1 MRPEDPPIKVL
12 EIGAGITLAL
22 KSPHLP
28 NYVSDKSAPWLSRAL
43 KNAFS
48 NLVDVTVTDK
58 QPHDFEYLVTLT
70 KEEELLEH
78 FTISAPLGDDFH
90 PYTSDF
96 SNLLGKTRPGY
107 YSDLFSLD
115 NLKNIVEGSI
125 ATSPGPLFE
134 KMEALSKSSEQ
145 DLTLRLLP
153 MMNDNFEVAN
163 YGIKL
168 ITGVDMRNLAS
179 SKLEGS
185 FDFVFG
191 RHLYPLL
198 TDHMR
203 QVREDVR
210 REILRVL
217 NPNGISIISFD
228 GSPELVLFKQVNLP
242 RLDPADP
249 I

>member
-1 MRPEDPPIKVL
+1 
-12 EIGAGITLAL
+12 
-22 KSPHLP
+22 
-28 NYVSDKSAPWLSRAL
+28 
-43 KNAFS
+43 
-48 NLVDVTVTDK
+48 
-58 QPHDFEYLVTLT
+58 
-70 KEEELLEH
+70 
-78 FTISAPLGDDFH
+78 
-90 PYTSDF
+90 
-96 SNLLGKTRPGY
+96 
-107 YSDLFSLD
+107 
-115 NLKNIVEGSI
+115 
-125 ATSPGPLFE
+125 
-134 KMEALSKSSEQ
+134 
-145 DLTLRLLP
+145 
-153 MMNDNFEVAN
+153 
-163 YGIKL
+163 
-168 ITGVDMRNLAS
+168 MRNLAS